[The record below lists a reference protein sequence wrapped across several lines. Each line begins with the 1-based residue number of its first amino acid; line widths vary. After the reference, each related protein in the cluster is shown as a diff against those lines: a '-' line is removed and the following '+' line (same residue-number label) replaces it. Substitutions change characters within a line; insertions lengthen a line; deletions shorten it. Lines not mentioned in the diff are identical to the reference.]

1 MQFSRL
7 CLLSTR
13 EESAFEINFQKP
25 VTVLRGLNGTG
36 KSAVMKALYQVLGA
50 KPHKIDQSWKSAAVS
65 ILLKFNVDQHPYVAF
80 HTGERYSLYD
90 DLSGELIADTTS
102 VSRTL
107 GPAISELLE
116 FGLLMTDRDE
126 NLVVPPPAYAFAPFY
141 VDQDRGWARPWD
153 SFDGMY
159 LPNSKRT
166 LSNYHSG
173 LRTNEYYFALA
184 ARERQVHA
192 IRDLETERLPLARAI
207 EEIAKLTTNL
217 AIDLNI
223 HSFEDE
229 TNELA
234 RRSAILNS
242 QQSAYRTKLNRL
254 SSEIAIWSEQKDILR
269 LALREMD
276 QTISLASE
284 QASQVDCPT
293 CGQTYD
299 NTIASRFGIISEYD
313 DIFDAL
319 QTGDSRIRELSD
331 QISELSGTLASIDLQ
346 IEQIDEI
353 LSVEKGELSLGD
365 IISAQG
371 RNETTALL
379 REKVSNIDELIDQS
393 QAKLNRAIIELRKST
408 DLDRT
413 RRIRD
418 YFDRRRLSFSDELDV
433 RVQSSRDAI
442 AAPRLA
448 RGSEGTRELLSY
460 YYAVLFCAAEFSSSA
475 FCPIVIDAP
484 NQQGQDSQHLQ
495 AVYEFLIDSRPPN
508 SQLIFS
514 AEEPKIVASAEV
526 DIIEVS
532 GIKHQVLVR
541 DLYQR
546 IFEEMKPYLG
556 YLL

>member
-1 MQFSRL
+1 MRFSRL

-13 EESAFEINFQKP
+13 KESAFEINFRKP

-36 KSAVMKALYQVLGA
+36 KSAVMKALYQALGA
-50 KPHKIDQSWKSAAVS
+50 KPHKIDQAWKSAAVS
-65 ILLKFNVDQHPYVAF
+65 TLLKFEIDGHPYVAF
-80 HTGERYSLYD
+80 HTGERYTLYD
-90 DLSGELIADTTS
+90 DHSGQLLVDTTS
-102 VSRTL
+102 VTRTL
-107 GPAISELLE
+107 GPVLAGLLD
-116 FGLLMTDRDE
+116 FGLLMTDREE
-126 NLVVPPPAYAFAPFY
+126 NLVVPPPAYAFAPYY

-173 LRTNEYYFALA
+173 LRTNDYYFALA
-184 ARERQVHA
+184 ARERQLHA
-192 IRDLETERLPLARAI
+192 IRELEAERTPLTRAI
-207 EEIAKLTTNL
+207 EEVAKLTTNL
-217 AIDLNI
+217 AIDLSI

-229 TNELA
+229 TKELA
-234 RRSAILNS
+234 RRSATLNS
-242 QQSAYRTKLNRL
+242 QQSSYRSKL
-254 SSEIAIWSEQKDILR
+254 SSFSSEKAIWSEQQDILR

-284 QASQVDCPT
+284 QAHEVDCPT

-299 NTIASRFGIISEYD
+299 NTIASRFGLISEYD

-319 QTGDSRIRELSD
+319 QTGENRIRELNNEIQS
-331 QISELSGTLASIDLQ
+331 LSNSLASIDLQ
-346 IEQIDEI
+346 ITQIDEI
-353 LSVEKGELSLGD
+353 LSIEKGDLSLGD

-379 REKVSNIDELIDQS
+379 RGKISSIDELIDQAQS
-393 QAKLNRAIIELRKST
+393 RLKRAEADLRKAT
-408 DLDRT
+408 DPIRT

-418 YFDRRRLSFSDELDV
+418 YFDRRRLSFSNKLDV
-433 RVQSSRDAI
+433 RVQSSNDTI
-442 AAPRLA
+442 AAPKLA

-460 YYAVLFCAAEFSSSA
+460 YYAILFCAFEFSSSA

-495 AVYEFLIDSRPPN
+495 AVYDFLIESRPPG

-514 AEEPKIVASAEV
+514 AEEPDLETSDDVDVVLASNAKHKILNR
-526 DIIEVS
+526 DI
-532 GIKHQVLVR
+532 
-541 DLYQR
+541 YPN
-546 IFEEMKPYLG
+546 IFEEMKPYFG
-556 YLL
+556 FLL